1 MKNTLNY
8 IRRIEETRGKYLY
21 KYFSARQVDGVFSEI
36 SKVRKQTADGKTFEC
51 KYYFDVDG
59 HYMDF
64 KVVVKNCGATF
75 KPTGAIC
82 PITNQPMSAKVKQYY
97 VANIDFADGISRY
110 IEELKQKYVD
120 IEKRIQEQT
129 TPTYEE
135 YLGHCLIIDK
145 MYDSNWDCLSIKELE
160 KFLGKELADGK
171 SININKSTI
180 MQLFNSNQ
188 ISLRL
193 ARYLHNYVVNKSWRN
208 SQEITFKY
216 VDVTAKYND
225 RVKSDKDSIE
235 TLQNRLVSIET
246 DIQEWEKIKGLYS

>member
-1 MKNTLNY
+1 MKNTLSY
-8 IRRIEETRGKYLY
+8 IRRIEELRGKYLH
-21 KYFSARQVDGVFSEI
+21 KYFSAGQIDGVFSEVK
-36 SKVRKQTADGKTFEC
+36 KVRKQTADGKNFEC
-51 KYYFDVDG
+51 KYYFGVDG

-64 KVVVKNCGATF
+64 KVLVRNCGATF

-97 VANIDFADGISRY
+97 VVNIDLADGISKH
-110 IEELKQKYVD
+110 IERLKEMYADV
-120 IEKRIQEQT
+120 EKRIKEQT

-135 YLGHCLIIDK
+135 YLGHCLIIDR

-193 ARYLHNYVVNKSWRN
+193 ARYLHNYVNKSWRN
-208 SQEITFKY
+208 GQEITFKY
-216 VDVTAKYND
+216 ADVTQAYND
-225 RVKSDKDSIE
+225 RVKRDKDYIE
-235 TLQNRLVSIET
+235 TLQSRLVSIET
-246 DIQEWEKIKGLYS
+246 DIKEWEEIKGLYS

>member
-8 IRRIEETRGKYLY
+8 IRRIEETRGKYLH
-21 KYFSARQVDGVFSEI
+21 KYFSAGQIDAIFSEI

-51 KYYFDVDG
+51 KYYLDVEG
-59 HYMDF
+59 YCMDF
-64 KVVVKNCGATF
+64 KVLVKGCGTTF

-82 PITNQPMSAKVKQYY
+82 PITNQPMSSKVKQYY
-97 VANIDFADGISRY
+97 VVSIDLADGISRY
-110 IEELKQKYVD
+110 IEELKEKYADV
-120 IEKRIQEQT
+120 EKRMQEQT

-160 KFLGKELADGK
+160 NFLGKELTDGK

-208 SQEITFKY
+208 GQEITFKY
-216 VDVTAKYND
+216 VDMTEAYND
-225 RVKSDKDSIE
+225 RIKRDKDYIE
-235 TLQNRLVSIET
+235 TLQSRLVNIE
-246 DIQEWEKIKGLYS
+246 IAIKEWEEIKGLYS

>member
-1 MKNTLNY
+1 MKNTLHY
-8 IRRIEETRGKYLY
+8 IRRIEETRGKYLN
-21 KYFSARQVDGVFSEI
+21 KYFSAGQIDAIFSEI

-51 KYYFDVDG
+51 KYYLGVDG

-64 KVVVKNCGATF
+64 KVLVKGCGTTF
-75 KPTGAIC
+75 KPTGAMC
-82 PITNQPMSAKVKQYY
+82 PITNQPMSAKVKQYC
-97 VANIDFADGISRY
+97 VLKIDFADGINKY
-110 IEELKQKYVD
+110 IEELKGKYVD
-120 IEKRIQEQT
+120 IEKRIQDQT

-193 ARYLHNYVVNKSWRN
+193 ARYLHNYVNKSWRN
-208 SQEITFKY
+208 GQEITFKY
-216 VDVTAKYND
+216 VDLTERYND
-225 RVKSDKDSIE
+225 KIQSDKKYIE
-235 TLQNRLVSIET
+235 TLQNRLVEIET
-246 DIQEWEKIKGLYS
+246 DIKEWEEIKGLYS